1 MSEENGKSQWQRE
14 MEQWQTRFR
23 EQMDEMNRMYI
34 KHNTEWEERF
44 ARSEKI
50 ARQSEERT
58 KKQFDYLAKL
68 TGVAF
73 EQMNEF
79 GEQIEQAGKTLRHK

>member
-34 KHNTEWEERF
+34 KHNTER
-44 ARSEKI
+44 
-50 ARQSEERT
+50 
-58 KKQFDYLAKL
+58 LAALATGFL
-68 TGVAF
+68 T
-73 EQMNEF
+73 
-79 GEQIEQAGKTLRHK
+79 